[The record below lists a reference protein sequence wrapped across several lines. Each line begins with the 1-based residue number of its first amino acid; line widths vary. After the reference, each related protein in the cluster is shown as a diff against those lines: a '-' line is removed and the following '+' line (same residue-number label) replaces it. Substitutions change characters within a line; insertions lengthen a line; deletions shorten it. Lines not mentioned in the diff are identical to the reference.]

1 MPEDTPIAEQSP
13 ALEATLVG
21 DHQKHRR
28 RSRQRALFEWGA
40 ILIVAVSVSFFMRA
54 YALQTFF
61 IPSGSMEPTL
71 QIGDRI
77 IVSKLSLD
85 FGSIHRGDILVFKA
99 PPAEHCGEVVTDLV
113 KRVIGLP
120 GDTLTS
126 QGNTIFVN
134 GQSLKETWT
143 HYEPLSTPIT
153 KTVVPPNQYFMMGDN
168 HPNSCDSRMW
178 GTVPRSDIIGRA
190 FLRIWPLSR
199 AGLL

>member
-1 MPEDTPIAEQSP
+1 MPEDAPTAEQSP
-13 ALEATLVG
+13 TYSDLPPIE
-21 DHQKHRR
+21 HKIRRR
-28 RSRQRALFEWGA
+28 RSRQRAILEWVA
-40 ILIVAVSVSFFMRA
+40 ILVVAVSVSFLMRT
-54 YALQTFF
+54 YVVQTFF

-120 GDTLTS
+120 GDVLTS
-126 QGNTIFVN
+126 RGNTIFIN
-134 GQSLKETWT
+134 GKPLKETWS

-153 KTVVPPNQYFMMGDN
+153 RTVVPPNQYFMMGDN

-199 AGLL
+199 IGWL

>member
-1 MPEDTPIAEQSP
+1 VPEDTPLGEQSP
-13 ALEATLVG
+13 ATL
-21 DHQKHRR
+21 DAPDPAYNTHRR
-28 RSRQRALFEWGA
+28 RTPRRAFIEWA
-40 ILIVAVSVSFFMRA
+40 VILVVAVGVSFFMRA
-54 YALQTFF
+54 YAVQTFF

-120 GDTLTS
+120 GDHLTS
-126 QGNTIFVN
+126 HGNTIFVN
-134 GQSLKETWT
+134 GKPLVENWT
-143 HYEPLSTPIT
+143 HYEPLSTPIANV
-153 KTVVPPNQYFMMGDN
+153 TVPANQYFMMGDN

-178 GTVPRSDIIGRA
+178 GTVPRSYIIGRA
-190 FLRIWPLSR
+190 FLRIWPVSR
-199 AGLL
+199 FGLL

>member
-1 MPEDTPIAEQSP
+1 MNS
-13 ALEATLVG
+13 L
-21 DHQKHRR
+21 RR
-28 RSRQRALFEWGA
+28 PSRQRTILEWVA
-40 ILIVAVSVSFFMRA
+40 ILMVAVAVSFLMRT

-99 PPAEHCGEVVTDLV
+99 PPAEHCGEPVTDLV

-120 GDTLTS
+120 GDHLTS
-126 QGNTIFVN
+126 RGNTIYVN
-134 GQSLKETWT
+134 GAPLNETWT
-143 HYEPLSTPIT
+143 HYEPLATPIGQV
-153 KTVVPPNQYFMMGDN
+153 TVPANHYFMMGDN

-190 FLRIWPLSR
+190 FLRIWPVSR
-199 AGLL
+199 FGFL